1 LASTFRSRPSGL
13 EAALIAHRPALLHF
27 FTARTCDPAEA
38 EAIVQDLA
46 QAVGRTATGPI
57 GDPFGHI
64 CRIGLKLVIERAR
77 DRQSRAEECPP
88 GGSPLATNKRTEEI
102 AGALASMPPDAAQ
115 VFRLQKI
122 NGCSQREIA
131 DQLGISRKLVEHHMV
146 VAFGHLAKELG
157 R

>member
-1 LASTFRSRPSGL
+1 L
-13 EAALIAHRPALLHF
+13 EAALIAHRPALLSF

-38 EAIVQDLA
+38 EAIVRDLA
-46 QAVGRTATGPI
+46 LVVGRTATGPI

-64 CRIGLKLVIERAR
+64 CRIGLKLVIERACE
-77 DRQSRAEECPP
+77 RQRRAE
-88 GGSPLATNKRTEEI
+88 GGPSGGPALSSAPSAKDRRIGEI

-122 NGCSQREIA
+122 DGCSQREVA
-131 DQLGISRKLVEHHMV
+131 DRLGISRKLVEHHMV